1 MKKFS
6 FSLPFLLVPTI
17 LSANVETPPAGQSII
32 QTFVMIGIA
41 VLFFYIILW
50 RPEQK
55 RRKAQIDQRK
65 NLKVGDRVTAMGIVA
80 VVDSISEHTVIL
92 RNVDGSKIE
101 VLSGAI
107 SDIDSPTV
115 TETEQK

>member
-1 MKKFS
+1 MKN
-6 FSLPFLLVPTI
+6 LL
-17 LSANVETPPAGQSII
+17 LNVEAPAPGQSII

-55 RRKAQIDQRK
+55 RRKALLDQRK

-80 VVDSISEHTVIL
+80 VVDSILEDTVIL
-92 RNVDGSKIE
+92 KNVDGSKIE
-101 VLSGAI
+101 VLAAAI
-107 SDIDSPTV
+107 SDVDSTPT
-115 TETEQK
+115 EKEPEA